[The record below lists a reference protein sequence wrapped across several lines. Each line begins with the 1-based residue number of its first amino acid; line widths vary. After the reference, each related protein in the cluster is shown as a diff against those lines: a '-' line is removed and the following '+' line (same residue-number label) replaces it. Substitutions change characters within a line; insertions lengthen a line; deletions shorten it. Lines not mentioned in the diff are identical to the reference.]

1 MTIRTAKA
9 EWTETL
15 PMIRSN
21 GPGSEA
27 YDGLSDFCSR
37 MGDGTGPA
45 GRIVGRGAH
54 AGCFSIALVLER
66 TKAGFS
72 VQRMYTKAKVH
83 FEERRGE
90 WSNHRM
96 SSKPKHGFLALA
108 AAALEGY
115 ARSAQ
120 EPLPARLVARRQPS
134 EFETLRNEG
143 ENS

>member
-9 EWTETL
+9 VRTETL
-15 PMIRSN
+15 PRIRSDV
-21 GPGSEA
+21 PGSEA

-37 MGDGTGPA
+37 MGDSTGPA

-54 AGCFSIALVLER
+54 AWCFSIALVLER

-90 WSNHRM
+90 WSNRRM
-96 SSKPKHGFLALA
+96 SSKPKHGFWLS
-108 AAALEGY
+108 
-115 ARSAQ
+115 RQ
-120 EPLPARLVARRQPS
+120 LP
-134 EFETLRNEG
+134 
-143 ENS
+143 